1 MCYNTAVKAMKV
13 TDFLDFV
20 RSNSGELGREDGV
33 IGGDP
38 AADVKGILV
47 CFLATLD
54 ALQTAR
60 REGCSL
66 VVTHETPFLPMAGIS
81 KVPEDWREW
90 SVNKAR
96 IKEIEDGGLTVVRLH
111 SSLDRW
117 LIYDTFREMLGLPAD
132 GEGQGYGK
140 VYSADPATL
149 RTWIEKAKAAAG
161 LDCIRFIGDP
171 ERVVSR
177 VGLPF
182 GGLSLFVN
190 IGCVER
196 MVRAGADLLI
206 GGESDDHALLYMA
219 DAGVAFIE
227 LGHSPTEN
235 PGLIRFSEVLRE
247 QFPGLKVVYYDSR
260 PRYCWA

>member
-1 MCYNTAVKAMKV
+1 MRVKELLEYAAA
-13 TDFLDFV
+13 
-20 RSNSGELGREDGV
+20 NAGALGREDGV
-33 IGGDP
+33 REGDP
-38 AADVKGILV
+38 NAEVNGVLV
-47 CFLATLD
+47 CFMATVD

-60 REGCSL
+60 REGCNL

-81 KVPEDWREW
+81 RVPEDWREW

-96 IKEIEDGGLTVVRLH
+96 IREIEDGGLTVVRLH

-117 LIYDTFREMLGLPAD
+117 LIYDTFRELLGLPPD

-140 VYSADPATL
+140 VYSAEPAPL
-149 RTWIEKAKAAAG
+149 RAWIERAKTAAG
-161 LDCIRFIGDP
+161 LNQVRFIGDP

-190 IGCVER
+190 IGCVEK
-196 MVRAGADLLI
+196 MVRGGADLLI
-206 GGESDDHALLYMA
+206 GGESDEHALLYMA

-227 LGHSPTEN
+227 LGHAATEN
-235 PGLIRFSEVLRE
+235 PGLRRFSELLE
-247 QFPGLKVVYYDSR
+247 TQFPGLKTVYYE
-260 PRYCWA
+260 CCGTIHHQ